1 MTSDRISAQYDIEKK
16 SLLVAYI
23 LWFFLGYVGA
33 HRFYLGRP
41 LSGLIMLALSAVT
54 LVLSFVSFG
63 VLGFLWFVVGLWWL
77 IDALLIPGMAAG
89 RNSRIA
95 DRVFASRR

>member
-1 MTSDRISAQYDIEKK
+1 MTNDRTAAQYDIEKK
-16 SLLVAYI
+16 SLLAAYV

-41 LSGLIMLALSAVT
+41 VSGFMMLALSGVVLLLT
-54 LVLSFVSFG
+54 LVSFG

-77 IDALLIPGMAAG
+77 LDALLIPGIAAG

-95 DRVFASRR
+95 DRIFSGRR

>member
-1 MTSDRISAQYDIEKK
+1 MSSDRVAAQYDIEKK
-16 SLLVAYI
+16 SLLAAYV

-41 LSGLIMLALSAVT
+41 LSGFIMLALSGV
-54 LVLSFVSFG
+54 VLLLTVISFG
-63 VLGFLWFVVGLWWL
+63 VLGFLWAIVGLWWL
-77 IDALLIPGMAAG
+77 IDALLIPGIAAD

-95 DRVFASRR
+95 DRLFDGRR

>member
-1 MTSDRISAQYDIEKK
+1 MTTDRAYAQYDIQKK
-16 SLLVAYI
+16 SLLVAYL

-41 LSGLIMLALSAVT
+41 VSGVVMLALSAVILLLT
-54 LVLSFVSFG
+54 LVTFG
-63 VLGFLWFVVGLWWL
+63 FLGFLWAVVGLWWL
-77 IDALLIPGMAAG
+77 IDALLIPGMAAS

-95 DRVFASRR
+95 DEVLGRRR